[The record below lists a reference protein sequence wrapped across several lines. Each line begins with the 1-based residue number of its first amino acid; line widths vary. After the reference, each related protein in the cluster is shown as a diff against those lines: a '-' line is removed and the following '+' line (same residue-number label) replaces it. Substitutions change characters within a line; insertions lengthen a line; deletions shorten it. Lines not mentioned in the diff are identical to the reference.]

1 MLASCAR
8 TAAARLRANA
18 ASALSSGGR
27 TGANSSTRRGMA
39 SGGGGHGDDHGVA
52 FEGVTL
58 HKPARWHSAVGTGMA
73 SLMW

>member
-8 TAAARLRANA
+8 AAAARLRANA
-18 ASALSSGGR
+18 AAALSGR
-27 TGANSSTRRGMA
+27 TGANASRRGFA
-39 SGGGGHGDDHGVA
+39 SGGGHGDDHHGVTY
-52 FEGVTL
+52 EGVTL